1 MKKILAFSLMGFFLL
16 SFLAST
22 GFGQNVQNI
31 LNRMI
36 DATGGRKTL
45 EGIKDTTFSGT
56 MDIVQYGMS
65 ATITFYHK
73 EPNKFRQDMELTGLG
88 MVITSAYDGN
98 VAWMINPQTGSVED
112 MPGSAGEEFKNQAVN
127 FGFSWMLNP
136 EKYGLSFVDKG
147 KETIDG
153 QDYLVLEQT
162 APGDLK
168 TAYYIDP
175 ETYLVYKT
183 KGMTTDP
190 QMGFQVEQESIVE
203 DYREVDG
210 IMFAHT
216 VIIYQNGEELGSMR
230 VETLKFNSGLEDS
243 LFKK

>member
-1 MKKILAFSLMGFFLL
+1 MKKILTVSLLGLFLL

-22 GFGQNVQNI
+22 GFGQNAQNI

-36 DATGGRKTL
+36 DAAGGRKTL

-73 EPNKFRQDMELTGLG
+73 EPNKFRQDMELTELG
-88 MVITSAYDGN
+88 MVITSASDGN
-98 VAWMINPQTGSVED
+98 VAWTINPQTGSVED
-112 MPGSAGEEFKNQAVN
+112 MPASVQAEFNNQALN
-127 FGFSWMLNP
+127 FGFSCLLNP
-136 EKYGLSFVDKG
+136 EKYGISFADKG

-153 QDYLVLEQT
+153 KDYLVLEQT
-162 APGDLK
+162 APGDL
-168 TAYYIDP
+168 TTTYYIDP
-175 ETYLVYKT
+175 ETYLVYKS
-183 KGMTTDP
+183 KAMTTDP
-190 QMGFQVEQESIVE
+190 QMGFQVEQESVME
-203 DYREVDG
+203 DYRKVDG

-216 VIIYQNGEELGSMR
+216 VIIYQNGEELGSMI
-230 VETLKFNSGLEDS
+230 VEMLKFNSGLEDS